1 MLTTALCAYFVFQI
15 GKALDIVY
23 EEVRIETL
31 LIRQVLSTT
40 AKRVSFQVLGGCFQ
54 VLGA

>member
-1 MLTTALCAYFVFQI
+1 MLTRALCAYFVFQI

-31 LIRQVLSTT
+31 FIGQGLSMTD
-40 AKRVSFQVLGGCFQ
+40 KRVSFQVLGA
-54 VLGA
+54 V